1 MQFGQ
6 FDRARGRSS
15 VVAVPLLIS
24 AFLIGGCSDR
34 SARSAEDSTVTSSTD
49 NSGGETKDAD
59 SPPADPTQTSTSVAG
74 PSAAQA
80 KTESATIG
88 GDGSEIELRQI
99 SALEI
104 EEAKLPGELGCSFST
119 SEASLILI
127 AMGNVASRDAAQ
139 GIVKVGSYV
148 ERLSAPGGF
157 DAMLKGV
164 TFSGAGKTVRIK
176 LTGPAVGGGESPARL
191 ATLTYDRADGA
202 RRTFTGRWNCG
213 P

>member
-1 MQFGQ
+1 MQSGH
-6 FDRARGRSS
+6 FDYARRISL

-34 SARSAEDSTVTSSTD
+34 SASSAEDSTVTSSTD

-59 SPPADPTQTSTSVAG
+59 GPPAAPTQTSSPKAG

-80 KTESATIG
+80 KTESRTIG
-88 GDGSEIELRQI
+88 GDGSEIQLRQI

-119 SEASLILI
+119 SESSLILI

-148 ERLSAPGGF
+148 ERLAAPGGF
-157 DAMLKGV
+157 DAMLKDV
-164 TFSGAGKTVRIK
+164 AFSGAGKTVRIK
-176 LTGPAVGGGESPARL
+176 LTGSAVGGGESPARP

>member
-1 MQFGQ
+1 
-6 FDRARGRSS
+6 
-15 VVAVPLLIS
+15 LID
-24 AFLIGGCSDR
+24 GCSDR
-34 SARSAEDSTVTSSTD
+34 SARPAEDQTVRSSTD

-59 SPPADPTQTSTSVAG
+59 GASPDRTQTSTPEAG
-74 PSAAQA
+74 PSVAQA
-80 KTESATIG
+80 KAESGTIG
-88 GDGSEIELRQI
+88 GDGSEIQLRQI

-148 ERLSAPGGF
+148 ERLAAPGGF
-157 DAMLKGV
+157 DAMLKDV
-164 TFSGAGKTVRIK
+164 AFSGAGKTVRIK
-176 LTGPAVGGGESPARL
+176 LTGPAVGGGESPARP

-202 RRTFTGRWNCG
+202 RRAFTGWWNCG